1 MRRYASARH
10 REKEETLPREV
21 STVVFASETNHGPI
35 DARKQ
40 VKCSRAKR
48 WA

>member
-1 MRRYASARH
+1 MRRYVSARH
-10 REKEETLPREV
+10 GEKEETLPR
-21 STVVFASETNHGPI
+21 VVFVHVGASETNHGPI